1 MLSLIKIGLR
11 LKLSITNQTKT
22 GSPPHRASGLVKLT
36 ISHCFEHCEKCVLP
50 DPTWN
55 IKGSPNTNCCD
66 LVAKQF

>member
-11 LKLSITNQTKT
+11 LKL
-22 GSPPHRASGLVKLT
+22 GSTIRQRQVPRLTEASGLVKLT